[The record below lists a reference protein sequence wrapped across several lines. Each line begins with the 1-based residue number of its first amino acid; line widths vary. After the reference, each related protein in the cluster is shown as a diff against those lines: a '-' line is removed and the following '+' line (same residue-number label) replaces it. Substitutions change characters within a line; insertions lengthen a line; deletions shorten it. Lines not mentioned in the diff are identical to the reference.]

1 MHHVRFIDPPKP
13 DLRSDDP
20 DAPNYEVT
28 FWERY
33 AEPAE
38 VPEHERAFKAEV
50 WQVADANVKEIIAW
64 ADDNV
69 GDHRTYQIKVAVLD
83 TDTVSNLVT
92 LFGDNPVRGRVGARA
107 MDRRVRG

>member
-1 MHHVRFIDPPKP
+1 MRRVRFIDPPKP

-33 AEPAE
+33 AKPAE
-38 VPEHERAFKAEV
+38 VPERERAFKAEV

-92 LFGDNPVRGRVGARA
+92 LFGDNPVRGALH
-107 MDRRVRG
+107 D